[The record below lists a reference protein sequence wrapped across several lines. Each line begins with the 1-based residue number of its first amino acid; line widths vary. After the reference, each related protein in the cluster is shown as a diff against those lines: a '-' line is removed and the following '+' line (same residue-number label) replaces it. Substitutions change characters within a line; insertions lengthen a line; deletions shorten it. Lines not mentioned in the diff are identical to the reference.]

1 MDSLTTARHTETL
14 DVVDALLE
22 NSARHSLESLCRDVV
37 EQAPVGI
44 AFFNR
49 DGTCRN
55 CNAAFCALLGF
66 SVEEIADQSISSLTH
81 REDLPAL
88 LGGLERLWRGEIA
101 LLDLEKRCLCK
112 DGGELWVRVTTSLV
126 RGRQAGPACAVSFV
140 RDISARKS
148 IAAEL
153 IQNQTLLAAV
163 IAELP
168 LALLACDTS
177 GHVTF
182 YNPRAVELFGLPGV
196 QTHEANAG
204 DLYPITSAVFL
215 PDGKTPVPREQR
227 PLARALAGEE
237 ISNVE
242 LVSIRP
248 DGAARSVRAS
258 GRRLVAPDGTLL
270 GAVVVIEDITE
281 RRQAEQTLER
291 MHEQLLVASRH
302 AGMAEVATSILHN
315 VGNILNSVNVTA
327 SLLAERVKNSKCA
340 GVSRVAALLAAQ
352 AADLPAFF
360 AGARGQQVPIYLKEL
375 AADLLA
381 ERDAAAGELTA
392 LRANVE
398 HIKEIVAMQQSYAK
412 RGGLTELLEI
422 RTLVDD
428 SLSMNDA
435 AFSRHGIT
443 LIRDYQDVPQVSV
456 DKHKVLQILV
466 NLIRNA
472 GHACDEAGSGSEK
485 RVTVRVRRT
494 QEAVQIAV
502 IDTGVG
508 ILQENLARIFNHGF
522 TTRKDGH
529 GFGLHS
535 SALAARELGGS
546 LQAESP
552 GPRMGATFTLT
563 LPLTASEPQHE

>member
-1 MDSLTTARHTETL
+1 MNGLGTAGLDETL
-14 DVVDALLE
+14 GDVDALLE
-22 NSARHSLESLCRDVV
+22 SAIGPSLESLCRDVV

-44 AFFNR
+44 VFVKR
-49 DGTCRN
+49 DGSY
-55 CNAAFCALLGF
+55 CNSNRAFCALLGF
-66 SVEEIADQSISSLTH
+66 SAEDILGQSTTNLTH
-81 REDLPAL
+81 GEDLPATL
-88 LGGLERLWRGEIA
+88 EGLERLWRGEIA
-101 LLDLEKRCLCK
+101 LLDLEKRYRRK
-112 DGGELWVRVTTSLV
+112 DGSELWVRVSTSLV
-126 RGRQAGPACAVSFV
+126 RGHQAEAECAVEFV
-140 RDISARKS
+140 RDISARKG
-148 IAAEL
+148 IAAAL
-153 IQNQTLLAAV
+153 VQNQTLLATV

-177 GHVTF
+177 GRVTF
-182 YNPRAVELFGLPGV
+182 FNPRAGELFGIPGMP
-196 QTHEANAG
+196 THEANAV
-204 DLYPITSAVFL
+204 DLYPSTSEVFL
-215 PDGKTPVPREQR
+215 PDGKTLVPRDQR

-237 ISNVE
+237 VSDAE
-242 LVSIRP
+242 LISIRP
-248 DGAARSVRAS
+248 GGAARSVRAS
-258 GRRLVAPDGTLL
+258 GRRLVAPDGSLL
-270 GAVVVIEDITE
+270 GAVVVIQDITE
-281 RRQAEQTLER
+281 RRQAEQELER
-291 MHEQLLVASRH
+291 MHQQLLVASRH

-315 VGNILNSVNVTA
+315 VGNVLNSVNVSA
-327 SLLAERVKNSKCA
+327 SLLAERVKSSKCA

-360 AGARGQQVPIYLKEL
+360 AGARGQQVPVYLKEL

-381 ERDAAAGELTA
+381 DRDAMVAELTA

-412 RGGLTELLEI
+412 RGGLSEVLEV
-422 RTLVDD
+422 RTLVED

-443 LIRDYQDVPQVSV
+443 LIRDYQDMSQVCV

-466 NLIRNA
+466 NLLRNA
-472 GHACDEAGSGSEK
+472 GHACDEAKAGGEK

-494 QEAVQIAV
+494 RQAVQIAV

-508 ILQENLARIFNHGF
+508 ILEENLARIFNHGF

-546 LQAESP
+546 LEAESP
-552 GPRMGATFTLT
+552 GAGMGATFTLS
-563 LPLTASEPQHE
+563 LPLAAAESST

>member
-1 MDSLTTARHTETL
+1 MNGLGTAGL
-14 DVVDALLE
+14 DQTFSEVDALLE
-22 NSARHSLESLCRDVV
+22 HGSGQSLESLCRDVV

-44 AFFNR
+44 GFINR
-49 DGTCRN
+49 DGSYRSS
-55 CNAAFCALLGF
+55 NAAFCALLGF
-66 SVEEIADQSISSLTH
+66 SADDIVDQSVSSLTH
-81 REDLPAL
+81 REDLPATL
-88 LGGLERLWRGEIA
+88 EGLERLWRGEIA
-101 LLDLEKRCLCK
+101 LLDLEKRCRCK
-112 DGGELWVRVTTSLV
+112 DGGELWVRVSTSLI
-126 RGRQAGPACAVSFV
+126 RGSEAAPECAVEFV
-140 RDISARKS
+140 RDISARKG
-148 IAAEL
+148 IAEAL
-153 IQNQTLLAAV
+153 IQNQTLLATV

-168 LALLACDTS
+168 LALLACDKS
-177 GHVTF
+177 GRVTF
-182 YNPRAVELFGLPGV
+182 YNPSAVALFGIPGA
-196 QTHEANAG
+196 QSAQANTG
-204 DLYPITSAVFL
+204 DLYPVTSDVFL
-215 PDGKTPVPREQR
+215 PDGKTPLPREQR

-237 ISNVE
+237 VSDLE

-248 DGAARSVRAS
+248 DGMPRSVRAS
-258 GRRLVAPDGTLL
+258 GRRLVAPDGSLL
-270 GAVVVIEDITE
+270 GAVVVIQDITE
-281 RRQAEQTLER
+281 RRQAEQELER
-291 MHEQLLVASRH
+291 VHQQLLVASRH

-327 SLLAERVKNSKCA
+327 SLLAERVKGSKCA

-360 AGARGQQVPIYLKEL
+360 AGARGQQVPVYLKEL

-381 ERDAAAGELTA
+381 ERDATTEELTA

-412 RGGLTELLEI
+412 RGGLTELLDV
-422 RTLVDD
+422 RTLVED

-443 LIRDYQDVPQVSV
+443 LVRDYQDVPQVSV

-472 GHACDEAGSGSEK
+472 GHACDEARAGADK
-485 RVTVRVRRT
+485 RVTVRVRAT
-494 QEAVQIAV
+494 PQAVQIAV

-546 LQAESP
+546 LEAESL
-552 GPRMGATFTLT
+552 GAGMGATFTLT
-563 LPLTASEPQHE
+563 LPLIASESHA

>member
-1 MDSLTTARHTETL
+1 
-14 DVVDALLE
+14 
-22 NSARHSLESLCRDVV
+22 
-37 EQAPVGI
+37 
-44 AFFNR
+44 
-49 DGTCRN
+49 
-55 CNAAFCALLGF
+55 
-66 SVEEIADQSISSLTH
+66 
-81 REDLPAL
+81 
-88 LGGLERLWRGEIA
+88 
-101 LLDLEKRCLCK
+101 
-112 DGGELWVRVTTSLV
+112 
-126 RGRQAGPACAVSFV
+126 
-140 RDISARKS
+140 
-148 IAAEL
+148 
-153 IQNQTLLAAV
+153 
-163 IAELP
+163 
-168 LALLACDTS
+168 
-177 GHVTF
+177 
-182 YNPRAVELFGLPGV
+182 
-196 QTHEANAG
+196 
-204 DLYPITSAVFL
+204 
-215 PDGKTPVPREQR
+215 VPRERR

-258 GRRLVAPDGTLL
+258 GRRLIAPDGTLL

-281 RRQAEQTLER
+281 RREAEKTLER
-291 MHEQLLVASRH
+291 MHGQLLVASRH

-327 SLLAERVKNSKCA
+327 SLLAERVKSSKCV

-352 AADLPAFF
+352 AANLPAFF
-360 AGARGQQVPIYLKEL
+360 AGARGKQVPIYLNEL

-381 ERDAAAGELTA
+381 ERDAAAEELTA

-422 RTLVDD
+422 RTLVED

-472 GHACDEAGSGSEK
+472 GHACDEAGAAGKK
-485 RVTVRVRRT
+485 RVTVRVRST
-494 QEAVQIAV
+494 QQAVQIAV

-508 ILQENLARIFNHGF
+508 IPQENLARIFNHGF
-522 TTRKDGH
+522 TTRRDGH

-546 LQAESP
+546 LEAESP

-563 LPLTASEPQHE
+563 LPLTASESQHE

>member
-1 MDSLTTARHTETL
+1 MNGLSTAGIEETL
-14 DVVDALLE
+14 GDVDALLD
-22 NSARHSLESLCRDVV
+22 SGIGPSLESLCRDVV

-44 AFFNR
+44 VFVNR
-49 DGTCRN
+49 HGSYRN
-55 CNAAFCALLGF
+55 SNRAFCALLGF
-66 SVEEIADQSISSLTH
+66 SAEDIVGQSISSLTH
-81 REDLPAL
+81 GEDLPATL
-88 LGGLERLWRGEIA
+88 EGLERLWRGELA
-101 LLDLEKRCLCK
+101 LLDLEKRYRRK
-112 DGGELWVRVTTSLV
+112 DGSELWVRVSTSLV
-126 RGRQAGPACAVSFV
+126 RGRQAAAECAVEFV
-140 RDISARKS
+140 RDISARKG
-148 IAAEL
+148 IAAAL
-153 IQNQTLLAAV
+153 VQNQTLLAAV

-168 LALLACDTS
+168 LALLACDTA
-177 GHVTF
+177 GRVTF
-182 YNPRAVELFGLPGV
+182 FNPRAVELFGIPGLP
-196 QTHEANAG
+196 TLEANAA
-204 DLYPITSAVFL
+204 DLYPITSEVFL
-215 PDGKTPVPREQR
+215 PDGKTLVPREQR

-237 ISNVE
+237 VSDVE

-248 DGAARSVRAS
+248 GGAARSVRAS
-258 GRRLVAPDGTLL
+258 GRRLVAPDGSLL
-270 GAVVVIEDITE
+270 GAVVVIQDITE
-281 RRQAEQTLER
+281 RRQAEQELER
-291 MHEQLLVASRH
+291 MHQQLLVASRH

-315 VGNILNSVNVTA
+315 VGNVLNSVNVTA
-327 SLLAERVKNSKCA
+327 SLLAERVKSSKCA

-360 AGARGQQVPIYLKEL
+360 AGARGQQVPVYLKEL

-381 ERDAAAGELTA
+381 DRDATAAELTA

-412 RGGLTELLEI
+412 RGGLSEVLEV
-422 RTLVDD
+422 RTLVED

-443 LIRDYQDVPQVSV
+443 LIRDYQEVPQVCV

-472 GHACDEAGSGSEK
+472 GHACDEARSGGDK
-485 RVTVRVRRT
+485 RVTVRVHST
-494 QEAVQIAV
+494 QQAVQVAV

-508 ILQENLARIFNHGF
+508 ILEENLARIFNHGF

-546 LQAESP
+546 LEAASP
-552 GPRMGATFTLT
+552 GAGMGATFTLS
-563 LPLTASEPQHE
+563 LPLAAAESSA

>member
-1 MDSLTTARHTETL
+1 MNRLSTTSQAESLG
-14 DVVDALLE
+14 DVDALLE
-22 NSARHSLESLCRDVV
+22 DGARQSLESLYRDVV

-44 AFFNR
+44 AFFHR
-49 DGTCRN
+49 DGTLRN
-55 CNAAFCALLGF
+55 CNAAFRALLGF
-66 SVEEIADQSISSLTH
+66 SAEEIADASISSLTH
-81 REDLPAL
+81 PTDLPAVL
-88 LGGLERLWRGEIA
+88 VGLEQLWHGKIA
-101 LLDLEKRCLCK
+101 LLDLEKRYVRK
-112 DGGELWVRVTTSLV
+112 DGRELWVRVTTSLV
-126 RGRQAGPACAVSFV
+126 RDRQAGPECAVSFV

-177 GHVTF
+177 GCVTF

-196 QTHEANAG
+196 QTVESNAG

-215 PDGKTPVPREQR
+215 ADGKTPVPRERR

-237 ISNVE
+237 VSNVE

-281 RRQAEQTLER
+281 RREAEQALER

-327 SLLAERVKNSKCA
+327 SLLAERVKSSKCA

-360 AGARGQQVPIYLKEL
+360 AGARGQKVPIYLEEL

-381 ERDAAAGELTA
+381 ERDATAAELTA

-412 RGGLTELLEI
+412 RGGLTDLLEV
-422 RTLVDD
+422 RTLVED

-472 GHACDEAGSGSEK
+472 GHACDETGNGSEK
-485 RVTVRVRRT
+485 RVTVRVRST
-494 QEAVQIAV
+494 QQAVQIAV

-508 ILQENLARIFNHGF
+508 IQQENMARIFNHGF

-535 SALAARELGGS
+535 SALTARELGGS
-546 LQAESP
+546 LEAESP

-563 LPLTASEPQHE
+563 LPLTAPEHRHE

>member
-1 MDSLTTARHTETL
+1 MDSLTTARHAETL
-14 DVVDALLE
+14 DDVDALLE
-22 NSARHSLESLCRDVV
+22 EGAPQSLDSLCRDVV

-55 CNAAFCALLGF
+55 CNPAFCTLLGF
-66 SVEEIADQSISSLTH
+66 SVEEITDESISSLTH

-101 LLDLEKRCLCK
+101 LLDLEKRCLRK

-126 RGRQAGPACAVSFV
+126 RGRQAGPECAVSFV

-182 YNPRAVELFGLPGV
+182 YNPRAVELFGLPGA
-196 QTHEANAG
+196 QTAGANAG

-215 PDGKTPVPREQR
+215 PDGKTPVPRERR

-281 RRQAEQTLER
+281 RREAEQALER

-327 SLLAERVKNSKCA
+327 SLLAERVKSSKCV

-352 AADLPAFF
+352 AANLPAFF
-360 AGARGQQVPIYLKEL
+360 AGARGQQVPTYLKEL

-381 ERDAAAGELTA
+381 ERDAAAEELTA
-392 LRANVE
+392 LRGNVE

-422 RTLVDD
+422 RTLVED

-443 LIRDYQDVPQVSV
+443 LIRDYQDVSV

-472 GHACDEAGSGSEK
+472 GHACDEAGTASEK
-485 RVTVRVRRT
+485 RVTVRVRST
-494 QEAVQIAV
+494 QQAVQIAV

-522 TTRKDGH
+522 TTRRDGH

-546 LQAESP
+546 LEAESP

-563 LPLTASEPQHE
+563 LPLTASESPHE

>member
-1 MDSLTTARHTETL
+1 MDSLTTARHAETL
-14 DVVDALLE
+14 DDVEALLE
-22 NSARHSLESLCRDVV
+22 EGAPPSLDSLCRDVV

-49 DGTCRN
+49 DGACRN

-66 SVEEIADQSISSLTH
+66 SVEEITDESISSLTH
-81 REDLPAL
+81 REDLPGL

-101 LLDLEKRCLCK
+101 LLDLEKRCLRK

-126 RGRQAGPACAVSFV
+126 RGRQAGPECAVSFV

-168 LALLACDTS
+168 LALLACDTA

-182 YNPRAVELFGLPGV
+182 YNPRAVELFGLPGA
-196 QTHEANAG
+196 QMAGANTG

-215 PDGKTPVPREQR
+215 PDGKTPVPRERR

-258 GRRLVAPDGTLL
+258 GRRLIAPDGTLL

-281 RRQAEQTLER
+281 RREAEQALER

-327 SLLAERVKNSKCA
+327 SLLAERVKSSKCA

-352 AADLPAFF
+352 GANLPAFF
-360 AGARGQQVPIYLKEL
+360 AGARGQQVPIYLNEL

-381 ERDAAAGELTA
+381 ERDAAAEELTG

-422 RTLVDD
+422 RTLVED

-472 GHACDEAGSGSEK
+472 GHACDEAGAASEK
-485 RVTVRVRRT
+485 RVTVRVRSTRQT
-494 QEAVQIAV
+494 VQIAV

-522 TTRKDGH
+522 TTRRDGH

-546 LQAESP
+546 LEAESP

-563 LPLTASEPQHE
+563 LPLTAPESQHE

>member
-1 MDSLTTARHTETL
+1 MNSPAGAGLADSVGDIDT
-14 DVVDALLE
+14 LLE
-22 NSARHSLESLCRDVV
+22 RGAGESLESLCRDVV

-44 AFFNR
+44 GFVNR
-49 DGTCRN
+49 DGGYRS
-55 CNAAFCALLGF
+55 CNQAFGELLGF
-66 SVEEIADQSISSLTH
+66 SADDIVEQTLSSVTH
-81 REDLPAL
+81 AEDLAAS
-88 LGGLERLWRGEIA
+88 LEGFEQLWRGKIA
-101 LLDLEKRCLCK
+101 LLDLEKRCRRK
-112 DGGELWVRVTTSLV
+112 DGGELWVRVSTSLV
-126 RGRQAGPACAVSFV
+126 RGRRAAPVCAVEFV
-140 RDISARKS
+140 RDISARRE
-148 IAAEL
+148 IAAAL

-168 LALLACDTS
+168 LALLACDTT
-177 GHVTF
+177 GRVNFH
-182 YNPRAVELFGLPGV
+182 NPSAVKLFGLPGA
-196 QTHEANAG
+196 TTLEANAS
-204 DLYPITSAVFL
+204 DHYPVASQVFL
-215 PDGKTPVPREQR
+215 PDGRTPVPRHQR

-237 ISNVE
+237 VSDVE
-242 LVSIRP
+242 LVSIRS

-270 GAVVVIEDITE
+270 GAVVVIQDITE
-281 RRQAEQTLER
+281 RREAEQALER
-291 MHEQLLVASRH
+291 MHQQLLVASRH

-327 SLLAERVKNSKCA
+327 SLLAERVKSSKCS
-340 GVSRVAALLAAQ
+340 GVSKVATLLAAQ

-360 AGARGQQVPIYLKEL
+360 AGARGRQVPAYLNEL

-381 ERDAAAGELTA
+381 ERDATSAELSA

-412 RGGLTELLEI
+412 RGGVSEVLNV
-422 RTLVDD
+422 RTLVED

-443 LIRDYQDVPQVSV
+443 LIRDYQDVPQVTV

-472 GHACDEAGSGSEK
+472 GHACDESASGSDK
-485 RVTVRVRRT
+485 RVTVRVRGT
-494 QEAVQIAV
+494 PQAVQIAV

-508 ILQENLARIFNHGF
+508 ILPQNLARIFNHGF

-546 LQAESP
+546 LEAQSP
-552 GPRMGATFTLT
+552 GSGMGATFTLT
-563 LPLTASEPQHE
+563 LPLNASEAQHE

>member
-1 MDSLTTARHTETL
+1 MSGLSSVGLADTVG
-14 DVVDALLE
+14 DVDAFLE
-22 NSARHSLESLCRDVV
+22 SGARQSLESLCRDVV

-44 AFFNR
+44 AFINR
-49 DGTCRN
+49 DGSYRS
-55 CNAAFCALLGF
+55 CNRAFGELLGF
-66 SVEEIADQSISSLTH
+66 SADDIVDQTITSLTAG
-81 REDLPAL
+81 EDLSATL
-88 LGGLERLWRGEIA
+88 EGLERLWRGEIA
-101 LLDLEKRCLCK
+101 LLDLEKRCRRR
-112 DGGELWVRVTTSLV
+112 DGTELWVRVSTSLV
-126 RGRQAGPACAVSFV
+126 RGRQAAPQCAVEFV
-140 RDISARKS
+140 RDISARRG
-148 IAAEL
+148 IAAAL

-168 LALLACDTS
+168 LALLACDTA
-177 GHVTF
+177 GRVNFH
-182 YNPRAVELFGLPGV
+182 NPSALKLFGLPGA
-196 QTHEANAG
+196 QTLAANAA
-204 DLYPITSAVFL
+204 DLYPVTSEVFL
-215 PDGKTPVPREQR
+215 PDGRTPVPREQR

-237 ISNVE
+237 VSDVE

-270 GAVVVIEDITE
+270 GAVVVIQDITE
-281 RRQAEQTLER
+281 RREAEQALER
-291 MHEQLLVASRH
+291 MHQQLLVASRH

-327 SLLAERVKNSKCA
+327 SLLAERVKNSKCS
-340 GVSRVAALLAAQ
+340 GVSKIATLLAAQ
-352 AADLPAFF
+352 AADLPGFF
-360 AGARGQQVPIYLKEL
+360 AGARGRQVPTYLKEL
-375 AADLLA
+375 AADLLT
-381 ERDAAAGELTA
+381 ERDATSAELSA

-412 RGGLTELLEI
+412 RGGLCEMLDV
-422 RTLVDD
+422 RTLVED

-443 LIRDYQDVPQVSV
+443 LVRDYQDVPQVSV

-472 GHACDEAGSGSEK
+472 GHACDEAGTQADK
-485 RVTVRVRRT
+485 RVTVRVRGT
-494 QEAVQIAV
+494 QRAVMIAV

-508 ILQENLARIFNHGF
+508 ILQQNLARIFNHGF

-546 LQAESP
+546 LEAESP
-552 GPRMGATFTLT
+552 GAGMGATFTLT
-563 LPLTASEPQHE
+563 LPLTASESQHE